1 MAAIDLESLLGRLF
15 GTNRTFSVCVA
26 IAVAYHSSA
35 T

>member
-1 MAAIDLESLLGRLF
+1 MAAIDLESPLQRLF

-26 IAVAYHSSA
+26 IAVAYNNSA